1 MLYKLMIVDDE
12 IWVIRGLLKTIP
24 WKELGFE
31 VVYHT
36 TDSDSAKENI
46 ALLRPDA
53 VISDIRMAS
62 LTGLDLLEYASKL
75 EEPPAFILISAYEE
89 FEYAHKALKLGA
101 FDYLIKPVKKSDM
114 IHVLE
119 KLKAVLDEKK
129 DSLTEKLE
137 KQILEQ
143 HGEVSAGEL
152 FQSGNIEPAGSRFVI
167 MGCAKNTLT
176 FILQ

>member
-62 LTGLDLLEYASKL
+62 LTGLDLLEYSSKL
-75 EEPPAFILISAYEE
+75 
-89 FEYAHKALKLGA
+89 
-101 FDYLIKPVKKSDM
+101 
-114 IHVLE
+114 
-119 KLKAVLDEKK
+119 
-129 DSLTEKLE
+129 
-137 KQILEQ
+137 
-143 HGEVSAGEL
+143 
-152 FQSGNIEPAGSRFVI
+152 
-167 MGCAKNTLT
+167 
-176 FILQ
+176 

>member
-143 HGEVSAGEL
+143 HGEVSAGNY
-152 FQSGNIEPAGSRFVI
+152 SSRAI
-167 MGCAKNTLT
+167 
-176 FILQ
+176 